1 MKKIIFFL
9 FLTIAFFGCQSK
21 EEKAIKL
28 IQSELSKTLYDY
40 DSYSHIETTV
50 VEAKQNVY
58 NDTTLWKQANFIF
71 YTFNKTLELQKE
83 AEDAMEYMEIWGP
96 PTYYSSSHSDKKY
109 YKYKETYDKKKE
121 EMLETYKIC
130 KEYAKIFN
138 DSIKNIDENKIIG
151 WEVVHKFRCKTK
163 GGHSTIGNY
172 RYIIDNKMENILIFE
187 DMDDDDYNNIRDF
200 IELTISG
207 AFE

>member
-96 PTYYSSSHSDKKY
+96 PTYSDKKY

-121 EMLETYKIC
+121 EMLKTYKIC

-163 GGHSTIGNY
+163 GGHSAIGNY